1 MQVTDNAILSLN
13 QIVTIM
19 YSKSNHLVKDKDK
32 RDRHIFG
39 YINAMKRIT
48 LYPQKTLLFL
58 TKPPNNLSLNLTI
71 WRTIYFFMYYIAA

>member
-48 LYPQKTLLFL
+48 LLECQGLKLL
-58 TKPPNNLSLNLTI
+58 P
-71 WRTIYFFMYYIAA
+71 AAY